1 MNSDNSG
8 EATKITIQEPKAD
21 TKGKDIAGALIAPVI
36 VAAKAAQRPR
46 KGWKKGAAI
55 FDLVL
60 RLSAIVAGFAA
71 TSLMATTDQILPFFT
86 QFFQFHAQYND
97 LPTFLYAYYTFLLLT
112 KAKFFVIANAITS
125 GYLVLSLPFS
135 IVCIVR
141 PRAAGPRLLLII
153 LDSVMM
159 GLTTSAASASAAI
172 VYLAH
177 NGNSISNWNAFCQQF
192 NNFCQQVS
200 SAVVASFL
208 AAALLLSLVVLSAIA
223 LRKMK

>member
-1 MNSDNSG
+1 MNSDKSG

-21 TKGKDIAGALIAPVI
+21 TKGKGISGALIAPVI
-36 VAAKAAQRPR
+36 VAAKAVQRPR

-55 FDLVL
+55 FDLTL
-60 RLSAIVAGFAA
+60 RLSAIAAGFAA

-86 QFFQFHAQYND
+86 QFFQFHAQYTD
-97 LPTFLYAYYTFLLLT
+97 LPTFLVFM
-112 KAKFFVIANAITS
+112 IANAITS

-135 IVCIVR
+135 IICIVR

-153 LDSVMM
+153 LDAVMM
-159 GLTTSAASASAAI
+159 GLTTSAASATAAI

-177 NGNSISNWNAFCQQF
+177 NGNSISNWNPFCQQF

>member
-1 MNSDNSG
+1 MDSDKSG

-21 TKGKDIAGALIAPVI
+21 TKGKGIAGALIAPVV

-55 FDLVL
+55 FDLAL
-60 RLSAIVAGFAA
+60 RLSAIAAGFAA

-86 QFFQFHAQYND
+86 QFFQFHAQYTD
-97 LPTFLYAYYTFLLLT
+97 LPTFL
-112 KAKFFVIANAITS
+112 FFVIANAITS

-153 LDSVMM
+153 LDSV
-159 GLTTSAASASAAI
+159 
-172 VYLAH
+172 
-177 NGNSISNWNAFCQQF
+177 
-192 NNFCQQVS
+192 S

-208 AAALLLSLVVLSAIA
+208 ASALLLSLVVLSAVA